1 MEVIVD
7 CLSLTSD
14 IRTPVQL
21 LELICFISIFGP
33 FRMVHKGTRQQDQT
47 LVRHPSFPAYV
58 WSRRSDFL
66 LIPAKQSIIEFP
78 RIHESCS
85 SPRHFRGI
93 FDSSTRI
100 MSRGGNL
107 GHTGRSKAVL
117 LVSGICSGRIQN
129 GSRLNSCGYNTEAVS
144 GVASVGSPSFFFCPD
159 SNFPYNRRSQ
169 G

>member
-1 MEVIVD
+1 MALMEVIVD

-21 LELICFISIFGP
+21 LELICFISISGP

-85 SPRHFRGI
+85 GPHYFRGI

-100 MSRGGNL
+100 MSRWAEPWP
-107 GHTGRSKAVL
+107 HRRSKAVL
-117 LVSGICSGRIQN
+117 LVSGICSERIQ
-129 GSRLNSCGYNTEAVS
+129 EWVS
-144 GVASVGSPSFFFCPD
+144 IK
-159 SNFPYNRRSQ
+159 
-169 G
+169 